1 MKIMYSMFCLALL
14 FVSCKAEQKEDN
26 SANELFA
33 KNSETVLKSIS
44 DWENETLDY
53 SIFAENAVGLNTFFG
68 AEVDTILINS
78 EESKA
83 MDKEFLSRYD
93 FKFSPNPPQLLQ
105 GVNADTNLPDGSVRY
120 YGAWEV
126 TLPATDSTEAKSG
139 TIKVYNSLDFDEN
152 GKIIYTQGYGDYS
165 GIMNYLNE

>member
-1 MKIMYSMFCLALL
+1 MKIMYSILCLALL
-14 FVSCKAEQKEDN
+14 IVGCKEVPKEDN
-26 SANELFA
+26 SANDLFK

-68 AEVDTILINS
+68 AEVDSIMIQS
-78 EESKA
+78 DEAKA
-83 MDKEFLSRYD
+83 MDKQFLARYD
-93 FKFSPNPPQLLQ
+93 FKFLSTPVQLLP
-105 GVNADTNLPDGSVRY
+105 GVNPDTKKPDGSVRY

-139 TIKVYNSLDFDEN
+139 VIKVYNSLDFDEN
-152 GKIIYTQGYGDYS
+152 GKIIYSQGYGDYS
-165 GIMNYLNE
+165 GLMNYLNE

>member
-1 MKIMYSMFCLALL
+1 MYSMLGLALL
-14 FVSCKAEQKEDN
+14 IVGCKAEPDN
-26 SANELFA
+26 SANELFK
-33 KNSETVLKSIS
+33 KNSETVLKSIT

-68 AEVDTILINS
+68 AKVDTILIQS

-83 MDKEFLSRYD
+83 MDKAFLKRYD
-93 FKFSPNPPQLLQ
+93 FEFSPNPPVLLP
-105 GVNADTNLPDGSVRY
+105 GVSVDTKLPDGSVRY
-120 YGAWEV
+120 YGSWKV

-139 TIKVYNSLDFDEN
+139 VVKVYNSLDFDEN